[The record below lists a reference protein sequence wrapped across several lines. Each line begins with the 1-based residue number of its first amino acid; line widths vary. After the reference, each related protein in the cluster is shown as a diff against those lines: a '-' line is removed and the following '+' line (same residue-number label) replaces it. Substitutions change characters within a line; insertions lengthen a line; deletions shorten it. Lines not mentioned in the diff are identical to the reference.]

1 MQKNLFIAYNSELTY
16 LRFANSVEHK
26 IGW

>member
-1 MQKNLFIAYNSELTY
+1 MQQNLFIAYNSELTY
-16 LRFANSVEHK
+16 LRFAHSIEHK